1 MPPLPPNPERQ
12 PVPPAEGE
20 FYEAKTPLPRQHHE
34 EPFRPAYQEHE
45 LADTAAGIAA
55 AAAPETPPPGT
66 HREAGIELP
75 ETIEPHAVREHLEKL
90 LADATRIANAPGGA
104 DSLQNEL
111 NKYWESAN
119 K

>member
-1 MPPLPPNPERQ
+1 MPSSETSERK
-12 PVPPAEGE
+12 PVPSAEGA
-20 FYEAKTPLPRQHHE
+20 FYEAKTPAQRAPE
-34 EPFRPAYQEHE
+34 APFRPAYQEHE
-45 LADTAAGIAA
+45 LAETAAGIAA
-55 AAAPETPPPGT
+55 PVSPEAPASGT

-75 ETIEPHAVREHLEKL
+75 EVIEPHAVREHLEKL

-104 DSLQNEL
+104 DNLQNEL